1 MMMTISVVI
10 VIPIQM
16 SIGSRVEI
24 KFIGIPIARLVVMI
38 VIVRRRS
45 GFHEVM
51 WSVIPIISI
60 DKRANHK
67 ERKRIDH

>member
-24 KFIGIPIARLVVMI
+24 KFIGIPIARLIVMI
-38 VIVRRRS
+38 VIVIRRRRRS

-67 ERKRIDH
+67 ERK